1 MNDSESLQDRIN
13 DWRKDA
19 SNLSYEEALQALDLI
34 LAELQDDAVPMDVD
48 SNALAHDHNYGKVSL
63 SIELRKNA
71 FFSLYCHNN
80 EICFPKKKKLARGP

>member
-34 LAELQDDAVPMDVD
+34 LAELQDDAVPMADLQRQV
-48 SNALAHDHNYGKVSL
+48 LHGQVYLDHCESL
-63 SIELRKNA
+63 LKTMEEAVVQLDPDTLEPSDHA
-71 FFSLYCHNN
+71 
-80 EICFPKKKKLARGP
+80 

>member
-34 LAELQDDAVPMDVD
+34 LAELQDDAVPMADLQRQV
-48 SNALAHDHNYGKVSL
+48 LHGQVYLDHCESL
-63 SIELRKNA
+63 LKTMEEAVVQLDPDTLEPSDDA
-71 FFSLYCHNN
+71 
-80 EICFPKKKKLARGP
+80 

>member
-34 LAELQDDAVPMDVD
+34 LADLQDDAVPMADLQRQV
-48 SNALAHDHNYGKVSL
+48 LHGQVYLDHCESL
-63 SIELRKNA
+63 LKTMEEAVVQLDPDTLEPSDDA
-71 FFSLYCHNN
+71 
-80 EICFPKKKKLARGP
+80 

>member
-34 LAELQDDAVPMDVD
+34 LDELQDDAVPMADLQRQV
-48 SNALAHDHNYGKVSL
+48 LHGQVYLDHCESL
-63 SIELRKNA
+63 LKTMEEAVVQLDPDTLEPSDDA
-71 FFSLYCHNN
+71 
-80 EICFPKKKKLARGP
+80 

>member
-34 LAELQDDAVPMDVD
+34 LAELQDDAVPMADLQRQV
-48 SNALAHDHNYGKVSL
+48 LHGQVYLDHCESL
-63 SIELRKNA
+63 LKTMEEAVVQLDPDTLEPSEDA
-71 FFSLYCHNN
+71 
-80 EICFPKKKKLARGP
+80 